1 MTEPIISPWI
11 IYGFFTYS
19 KFTAIF
25 GWILAITCIAFL
37 IYTWFFVMSYVDDN
51 FRDDVKPKLRKIYK
65 RFAIVTALMLTLN
78 MFLPSK
84 EILLSMIV
92 AQNITPQRVEQTFE
106 QTLELTDEAINYVG
120 DKGEKAIERTTEILT
135 DNVIKVIKAAQAKE

>member
-11 IYGFFTYS
+11 IYWFSVYD
-19 KFTAIF
+19 KFTIAFEYASAI
-25 GWILAITCIAFL
+25 ICIAFL
-37 IYTWFFVMSYVDDN
+37 LFTWIFIASYVDESFKDEL
-51 FRDDVKPKLRKIYK
+51 KLIVRKRYK
-65 RFAIVTALMLTLN
+65 KFTLLTVFMLTLG

-84 EILLSMIV
+84 EIVLSMIV
-92 AQNITPQRVEQTFE
+92 AQNVTPQRVE

>member
-11 IYGFFTYS
+11 IYWFSVYVNFKDIVEFCFTVAS
-19 KFTAIF
+19 MIGIPAIVFYIISHF
-25 GWILAITCIAFL
+25 GNEDEEDLRI
-37 IYTWFFVMSYVDDN
+37 
-51 FRDDVKPKLRKIYK
+51 RKICK
-65 RFAIVTALMLTLN
+65 KLIITQIVLTSLN
-78 MFLPSK
+78 MFAPPK
-84 EILLSMIV
+84 EIALSMIV
-92 AQNITPQRVEQTFE
+92 AQNVTPQRVE